1 MFIVVL
7 SIEIQS
13 LTDSNIIIANQSG
26 DFNSINTW
34 SNNIRP
40 QNNSTVIIP
49 SNITVYI
56 SNESY
61 LNVNIQSFKI
71 YGKLQ
76 IGSPNISFLTTS
88 FKFSYSINI
97 MIFNGGLLEDL
108 TSNHTWFI
116 LSNSIITIYRNASFY
131 SSQSTKIISTSTN
144 STLILSSTIYGPYTL
159 TVDLQGTIQNY
170 SSITFL
176 PYQSGDFGLN
186 ATWLGG
192 LLPTLDRC
200 SPTDGGCVLIIPAG
214 FKVTRYNNQSTINA
228 VDVHIYGFFEIS
240 SSESYMFYYSMT
252 FYIYN
257 GGTFQD
263 STQNGFRFH
272 INTSI
277 IVYTGG
283 TFITRTTNA
292 IYSYKEKNV
301 TISSLKLNKTNITG
315 PYKISIDIN
324 GNIDDNGSLFTSK
337 ATTTTTT
344 TTTLTV
350 PTNDTL
356 TCYTCIDCDEPFN
369 SNNVA
374 TVTVPANQG

>member
-1 MFIVVL
+1 
-7 SIEIQS
+7 
-13 LTDSNIIIANQSG
+13 
-26 DFNSINTW
+26 
-34 SNNIRP
+34 
-40 QNNSTVIIP
+40 
-49 SNITVYI
+49 
-56 SNESY
+56 
-61 LNVNIQSFKI
+61 
-71 YGKLQ
+71 
-76 IGSPNISFLTTS
+76 
-88 FKFSYSINI
+88 
-97 MIFNGGLLEDL
+97 LEDL

-131 SSQSTKIISTSTN
+131 SSQSTKIISTSSN

-176 PYQSGDFGLN
+176 PYQSGDFGQN

-214 FKVTRYNNQSTINA
+214 FKVTRHHNQSTINA

-240 SSESYMFYYSMT
+240 SSESYTFHYSMT
-252 FYIYN
+252 FHIYN
-257 GGTFQD
+257 GGIFQD

-283 TFITRTTNA
+283 TFIIRSTNA
-292 IYSYKEKNV
+292 IYSYKEKNA
-301 TISSLKLNKTNITG
+301 TISSLKFNKTNITG

-344 TTTLTV
+344 LTG
-350 PTNDTL
+350 N
-356 TCYTCIDCDEPFN
+356 YWKKI
-369 SNNVA
+369 
-374 TVTVPANQG
+374 